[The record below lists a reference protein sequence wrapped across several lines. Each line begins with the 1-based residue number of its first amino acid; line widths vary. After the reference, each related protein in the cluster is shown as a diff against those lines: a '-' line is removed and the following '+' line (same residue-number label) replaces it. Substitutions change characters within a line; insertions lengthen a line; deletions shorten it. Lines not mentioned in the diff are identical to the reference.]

1 MQNQNTSMVQE
12 GHEAEKREFVTVRRA
27 DLERIVALLSRLED
41 QRPNEA
47 RTASLE
53 YRAGEQARVL

>member
-1 MQNQNTSMVQE
+1 MVQE

>member
-1 MQNQNTSMVQE
+1 MVQE

-41 QRPNEA
+41 QRPNQA

-53 YRAGEQARVL
+53 HRAGEQERVL